1 MADLIDG
8 KKSSLNNEMMNKF
21 HKTLY
26 SMTQMKKTAESGKS
40 YDQMLRE
47 GDTAGNQLV
56 QKVVDS
62 LKDQTRTI
70 EKLIAVLDLK
80 AIEFEGSDS
89 LDSVQRRF
97 SNNLCQR
104 SDLNFC

>member
-40 YDQMLRE
+40 YDQIDAERRRYSWE
-47 GDTAGNQLV
+47 P
-56 QKVVDS
+56 
-62 LKDQTRTI
+62 I
-70 EKLIAVLDLK
+70 
-80 AIEFEGSDS
+80 GSKS
-89 LDSVQRRF
+89 CRQP
-97 SNNLCQR
+97 QR
-104 SDLNFC
+104 SNSNYREINSGTRS

>member
-1 MADLIDG
+1 
-8 KKSSLNNEMMNKF
+8 
-21 HKTLY
+21 
-26 SMTQMKKTAESGKS
+26 
-40 YDQMLRE
+40 MLRE